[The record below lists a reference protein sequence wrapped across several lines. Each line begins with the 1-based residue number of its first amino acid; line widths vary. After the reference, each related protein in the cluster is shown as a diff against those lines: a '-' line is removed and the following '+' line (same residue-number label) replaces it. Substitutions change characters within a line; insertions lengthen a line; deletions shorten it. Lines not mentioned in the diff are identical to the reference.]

1 MHKTNPF
8 STKTTIAGVSAA
20 TLLLVLAPTM
30 IAFAQ
35 NPHFVGRT
43 NCEVDS
49 SGNLDCTG
57 SIAGLGNVED
67 VEAFLVAD
75 IDATFVCVNP
85 GGNIAPGQG
94 VEEEDVTGE
103 TETLPVRNGRA
114 NFDLTIEAPE
124 APSAEEVC
132 ANPNWT
138 VELQSIS
145 YDNVRVT
152 VDGAV
157 LPIEGGPFEGEV

>member
-1 MHKTNPF
+1 MHNINPF

-20 TLLLVLAPTM
+20 TLLLVLAPM
-30 IAFAQ
+30 LAFAQ

-43 NCEVDS
+43 DCEVDS
-49 SGNLDCTG
+49 SGNLNCTG
-57 SIAGLGNVED
+57 SIAGLGNVEE

-103 TETLPVRNGRA
+103 TETLSVRNGRT
-114 NFDLTIEAPE
+114 NFDLTISAPE

-132 ANPNWT
+132 PNPNWT

-157 LPIEGGPFEGEV
+157 LDIGGPFEGEV